1 MRQCREPLGEDARP
15 LSAALVD
22 LPLSLGRPPARRDAL
37 AGEVHDRVDAVEGAE
52 RRRVLGSHRTASG
65 SAAAPARDADA
76 VSAGPEELHER
87 TPTSPMCW

>member
-1 MRQCREPLGEDARP
+1 
-15 LSAALVD
+15 
-22 LPLSLGRPPARRDAL
+22 
-37 AGEVHDRVDAVEGAE
+37 VHDRVDAVEGAE